1 LSLFEAGAK
10 PLKIFLHDYPGHAFP
25 VHLSRA
31 LAQAGH
37 EVVHAYAAVLE
48 SPRGGLERRPSDPEG
63 LTILPIIT
71 GATMNKY
78 AMVRRVI
85 EEREYG
91 MKLAKAIA
99 EAKPDLFVTCTTP
112 NDVLDMLRTKLPK
125 DLRIIWWLQDIYS
138 VGIRSVLSRKLPV
151 IGALAGAVYRF
162 KEKRFAGRA
171 DHIVSITPDFV
182 PFLKGLGV
190 PMEKISVIENWAPAD
205 EITPLPRENAW
216 KHEQG
221 LSGKRVVLYSGT
233 LGLKHNPA
241 LLLHTAAHY
250 QEQQRDEVMVVVT
263 TQGLGAEFLRREAK
277 ERSIHNLK
285 ILPWQPYERLPEV
298 LSSADILTAIIEP
311 EAGLFSVPSKILSC
325 FCAGRP
331 LVASIPADNLAA
343 RTIAKAR
350 SGFVVEPGDESG
362 FISRID
368 QLLDSPELAE
378 ELGRNGRAY
387 ASETFDI
394 SPIAGRFLA
403 LA

>member
-1 LSLFEAGAK
+1 M
-10 PLKIFLHDYPGHAFP
+10 KIFLHDYPGHAFP
-25 VHLSRA
+25 VQLSRA

-48 SPRGGLERRPSDPEG
+48 SPRGGLERRPTDPDG

-78 AMVRRVI
+78 AFVRRVI
-85 EEREYG
+85 EERDYG
-91 MKLAKAIA
+91 MKLAKAIG
-99 EAKPDLFVTCTTP
+99 EAKPDLVVTCTTP
-112 NDVLDMLRTKLPK
+112 NDVLDMLRIKLPK

-138 VGIRSVLSRKLPV
+138 VGIKSVLSRKLPLV
-151 IGALAGAVYRF
+151 GTFAGAIYRS

-171 DHIVSITPDFV
+171 DHIISITPDFV
-182 PFLKGLGV
+182 PFLKKLGV
-190 PMEKISVIENWAPAD
+190 PLEKISVIENWAPAD
-205 EITPLPRENAW
+205 EIMPLPRENAW
-216 KHEQG
+216 QEEQG
-221 LSGKRVVLYSGT
+221 LSGRRIVLYSGT

-250 QEQQRDEVMVVVT
+250 QEQKREEVMVVVT
-263 TQGLGAEFLRREAK
+263 TQGLGAEFLRREAQ
-277 ERSIHNLK
+277 ERSIRNLK

-298 LSSADILTAIIEP
+298 LSSAEILTAIIEP
-311 EAGLFSVPSKILSC
+311 DAGLFSVPSKILSC

-331 LVASIPADNLAA
+331 LVASIPSDNLAA
-343 RTIAKAR
+343 RTIAKAK
-350 SGFVVEPGDESG
+350 SGFVVEPGDERG

-387 ASETFDI
+387 ANETFDI
-394 SPIAGRFLA
+394 SPIADRFLA

>member
-1 LSLFEAGAK
+1 M
-10 PLKIFLHDYPGHAFP
+10 KIFLHDYPGHAFP
-25 VHLSRA
+25 VQLSRA
-31 LAQAGH
+31 LARAGH

-48 SPRGGLERRPSDPEG
+48 APRGGTNRRPTDPDG
-63 LTILPIIT
+63 LTILPIVT

-78 AMVRRVI
+78 TMVRRII
-85 EEREYG
+85 EERDYG
-91 MKLAKAIA
+91 MKLAKAVA
-99 EAKPDLFVTCTTP
+99 QAKPDLLITCTTP
-112 NDVLDMLRTKLPK
+112 NDVLDVLRAKLSK
-125 DLRIIWWLQDIYS
+125 DLRVIWWLQDIYS
-138 VGIRSVLSRKLPV
+138 VGIRNVLSRKRPM
-151 IGALAGAVYRF
+151 IGALAGSVYRL

-190 PMEKISVIENWAPAD
+190 PLEKISVIENWAPAD
-205 EITPLPRENAW
+205 EIRPLPRENAW
-216 KHEQG
+216 KQEQG
-221 LSGKRVVLYSGT
+221 LSGKRIVLYSGT

-241 LLLHTAAHY
+241 LLLDTAAHY
-250 QEQQRDEVMVVVT
+250 QNQGRDEVMVVVT
-263 TQGLGAEFLRREAK
+263 TQGLGAEFLRREAR
-277 ERSIHNLK
+277 ERSIANLR
-285 ILPWQPYERLPEV
+285 ILPWQPYDRLPEV

-311 EAGLFSVPSKILSC
+311 DAGLFSVPSKILSC

-343 RTIAKAR
+343 RTIARAR
-350 SGFVVEPGDESG
+350 SGFVVEPGDRRG

-387 ASETFDI
+387 ANETFDI
-394 SPIAGRFLA
+394 SPIANRFLA